1 MEVLIT
7 AEIEKRKPEKQK
19 TSQLDEERA
28 AKLLKLRELKQKLAQ
43 MEKLEEDQSS
53 SEVIDVK
60 LLTKDQETTESKL

>member
-7 AEIEKRKPEKQK
+7 AEIEKKKPEKQK

-43 MEKLEEDQSS
+43 YFRDS
-53 SEVIDVK
+53 V
-60 LLTKDQETTESKL
+60 